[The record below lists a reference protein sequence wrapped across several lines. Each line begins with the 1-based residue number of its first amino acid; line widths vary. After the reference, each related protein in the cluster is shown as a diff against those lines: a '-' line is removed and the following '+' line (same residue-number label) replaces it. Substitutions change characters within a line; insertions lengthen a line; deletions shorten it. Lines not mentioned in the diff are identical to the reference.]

1 LQIKNAFIYILYIYV
16 CCGRTLKIARILQYG
31 QETFAIVNENRKAI
45 TRDEII
51 DQTDL
56 ILPSEIEEFLF
67 AGYVQQIKDHHLG
80 RLSFSHEV
88 NEFNFLPPIMKS
100 FKIIC
105 LAFNYT
111 DQGSWVRFGKN
122 PPKEPIIYLKP
133 RTSLIGAMDDI
144 ICPNFVEELDYE
156 GELALAIGK
165 KCRKANED
173 DAINYV
179 AGYFVLN
186 DVSARDVQFIDKQ
199 YSRAKGFDTFG
210 PCGPWL
216 TTTDEVSDPCNL
228 HITTKVNGETRQ
240 DSSTKNLVLKVEK
253 IIYSL
258 SKVMTLEP
266 GDIISTGTPSG
277 TALSMSSGLKY
288 LKHNDIVEVEI
299 EKLGKI
305 RNRVL
310 FVN

>member
-1 LQIKNAFIYILYIYV
+1 
-16 CCGRTLKIARILQYG
+16 LKIARILQYG
-31 QETFAIVNENRKAI
+31 QETFAIVNENGKAI
-45 TRDEII
+45 TRNEII
-51 DQTDL
+51 DETDL
-56 ILPSEIEEFLF
+56 NLPSDIEEFIF
-67 AGYVQQIKDHHLG
+67 SEYVHQVKDLHLS
-80 RLSFSHEV
+80 RQSFIHKV
-88 NEFNFLPPIMKS
+88 NEFRLLPPIRKS

-111 DQGSWVRFGKN
+111 DQGTWVRFGKD
-122 PPKEPIIYLKP
+122 PPKEPVIYLKP
-133 RTSLIGAMDDI
+133 RTTLIGPTDDI
-144 ICPNFVEELDYE
+144 ICQNFVQELDYE

-165 KCRKANED
+165 KCSKVDED
-173 DAINYV
+173 DALNYV

-216 TTTDEVSDPCNL
+216 TTTDEISDPCNL

-240 DSSTKNLVLKVEK
+240 DSSTKNLVLKIEK
-253 IIYSL
+253 IICSL
-258 SKVMTLEP
+258 SKIMTLES

-277 TALSMSSGLKY
+277 TALSMSSNTKY

-305 RNRVL
+305 TNRVV

>member
-1 LQIKNAFIYILYIYV
+1 MKV
-16 CCGRTLKIARILQYG
+16 ARILQYG
-31 QETFAIVNENRKAI
+31 QQTFAIVHENGMAI

-51 DQTDL
+51 YQTGL
-56 ILPSEIEEFLF
+56 VLPSEVEDFLF
-67 AGYVQQIKDHHLG
+67 AGYVQQIKEHHLN
-80 RLSFSHEV
+80 RLSFIHDV
-88 NEFNFLPPIMKS
+88 NELHLLPPIIRC

-105 LAFNYT
+105 LAFNYS
-111 DQGSWVRFGKN
+111 DQRGWVRFGKN
-122 PPKEPIIYLKP
+122 PPKEPVIYLKP
-133 RTSLIGAMDDI
+133 RTSLIGAFDDI
-144 ICPNFVEELDYE
+144 ACPNFVKELDYE

-165 KCRKANED
+165 KCRKVNED
-173 DAINYV
+173 DAISYV

-186 DVSARDVQFIDKQ
+186 DVSARDVQFVDKQ

-210 PCGPWL
+210 PCGPWI
-216 TTTDEVSDPCNL
+216 TTTDEISDPNNL
-228 HITTKVNGETRQ
+228 HITTKINGETRQ
-240 DSSTKNLVLKVEK
+240 DSSTKNLVLKIEK

-277 TALSMSSGLKY
+277 TVLSMSSGLKY
-288 LKHNDIVEVEI
+288 LKHNDIIEVEI
-299 EKLGKI
+299 EKIGKI

>member
-1 LQIKNAFIYILYIYV
+1 
-16 CCGRTLKIARILQYG
+16 LKIARIIQDG
-31 QETFAIVNENRKAI
+31 QETFAIVTEKGNAI
-45 TRDEII
+45 TRNELIN
-51 DQTDL
+51 QVGLLLPYDL
-56 ILPSEIEEFLF
+56 EQFIFEESFQKINDYGF
-67 AGYVQQIKDHHLG
+67 DKVSSSHQI
-80 RLSFSHEV
+80 
-88 NEFNFLPPIMKS
+88 NEFHLLPPIKKS

-122 PPKEPIIYLKP
+122 PPKEPVIYLKP
-133 RTSLIGAMDDI
+133 RTALTGPTDDI
-144 ICPNFVEELDYE
+144 MCPNFVHELDYE
-156 GELALAIGK
+156 GELAFTISK
-165 KCRKANED
+165 KCRRVDEV
-173 DAINYV
+173 DALNYI

-186 DVSARDVQFIDKQ
+186 DVSARDIQFIDKQ

-216 TTTDEVSDPCNL
+216 TTSDEIPDPCNL
-228 HITTKVNGETRQ
+228 HLATKVNGETRQ
-240 DSSTKNLVLKVEK
+240 DSSTKNLVLNINK
-253 IIYSL
+253 IIHSL

-277 TALSMSSGLKY
+277 TALSMSSNLKY

-305 RNRVL
+305 INRVV
-310 FVN
+310 FTN